1 MALKFLS
8 ISIDARISYFDF
20 SYPNAVTLEGVLTP
34 VTSSEY
40 YRPDGHPRPT
50 MGVLMAARMFDREFP
65 PATPAVLEQDFG
77 VDLLAHEDAEGW
89 LLERAARCEGDWGE
103 TGYTDFKEALLAQ

>member
-1 MALKFLS
+1 MC
-8 ISIDARISYFDF
+8 DASISYFDF
-20 SYPNAVTLEGVLTP
+20 AYPNAVTLEGVLTP

-50 MGVLMAARMFDREFP
+50 MGVLMAARMFDGEFP
-65 PATPAVLEQDFG
+65 PATPAVLVQDFG
-77 VDLLAHEDAEGW
+77 VDLLAYEDAEGW

-103 TGYTDFKEALLAQ
+103 TGYTNFKEALLAQ